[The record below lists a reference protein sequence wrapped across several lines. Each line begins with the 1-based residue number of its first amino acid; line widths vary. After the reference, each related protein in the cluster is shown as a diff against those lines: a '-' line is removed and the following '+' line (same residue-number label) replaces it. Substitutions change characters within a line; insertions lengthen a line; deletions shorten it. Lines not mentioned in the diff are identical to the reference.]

1 MTITSER
8 AALIPLVDNVK
19 KCVFKHAKDERE
31 TEQNKWESGYLYI
44 NEDININDS
53 VNTVLD
59 YIFINT
65 TFKGA
70 IL

>member
-1 MTITSER
+1 MQKMSER
-8 AALIPLVDNVK
+8 QNRTNENV
-19 KCVFKHAKDERE
+19 
-31 TEQNKWESGYLYI
+31 GIYI